1 MSVSG
6 LFGVGFTGAST
17 NNPFITTPQGMS
29 PAKPQRDTSSVRLAN
44 PQPADTFTLQTAPP
58 QKSYSEKVFSN
69 FNDRLLTRFLP
80 EKFVTKYV
88 NKEFLQKAAENN
100 PRIKQMLTEHNLDVK
115 IEPQNV
121 TNIVKNHLV
130 PTMVY
135 AKEIMDKSGEYFTP
149 DDYEKMA
156 QAALLHDIGKSL
168 IPSEIL
174 NKKETLTKEER
185 EIIKMHSELG
195 YELLKS
201 SNLSPKV
208 LKMVKNHH
216 DYGQPHVKDSMTQI
230 LTVADIYSALKE
242 NRSYK
247 KAMSNEEAFSILDK
261 NSSNGEFAK
270 SYVSALKN
278 SQNFAQ
284 PKKEN
289 QELAIA

>member
-1 MSVSG
+1 MSINGHSG
-6 LFGVGFTGAST
+6 IGFAGATTS
-17 NNPFITTPQGMS
+17 NPFITPQS
-29 PAKPQRDTSSVRLAN
+29 PAKPQRDVSSVRLAK
-44 PQPADTFTLQTAPP
+44 PPLTDTFTLQTAPP
-58 QKSYSEKVFSN
+58 QKSYSEKIFSN
-69 FNDRLLTRFLP
+69 FNDRLLTKFLP
-80 EKFVTKYV
+80 EKFVDKYA
-88 NKEFLQKAAENN
+88 NANFLQQAVDNN
-100 PRIKQMLTEHNLDVK
+100 PKIKQMLAEHNLDAK
-115 IEPQNV
+115 IVPQNV
-121 TNIVKNHLV
+121 TSIVKNHLI

-149 DDYEKMA
+149 DDYEKMS
-156 QAALLHDIGKSL
+156 QAALLHDIGKAL
-168 IPSEIL
+168 IPAEIL

-195 YELLKS
+195 YEILKS

-216 DYGQPHVKDSMTQI
+216 DYGQPHVKDSLTQI

-242 NRSYK
+242 KRAYK

-261 NSSNGEFAK
+261 NSSNGDFEK
-270 SYVSALKN
+270 LYVNALKN

-284 PKKEN
+284 TKKAN

>member
-1 MSVSG
+1 
-6 LFGVGFTGAST
+6 
-17 NNPFITTPQGMS
+17 MS

>member
-1 MSVSG
+1 
-6 LFGVGFTGAST
+6 
-17 NNPFITTPQGMS
+17 MS
-29 PAKPQRDTSSVRLAN
+29 PTKPQRATAPVRLAKPQLT
-44 PQPADTFTLQTAPP
+44 DTFTPQTAPP

-69 FNDRLLTRFLP
+69 FNDRLLTKFLP
-80 EKFVTKYV
+80 EKFVGKYA
-88 NKEFLQKAAENN
+88 NANFLQQAVDNN
-100 PRIKQMLTEHNLDVK
+100 PKIKQMLSEHNLDAK
-115 IEPQNV
+115 IVPQNV
-121 TNIVKNHLV
+121 TSIVKNHLI

-149 DDYEKMA
+149 DDYEKMS
-156 QAALLHDIGKSL
+156 QAALLHDIGKAL
-168 IPSEIL
+168 IPAEIL

-195 YELLKS
+195 YEILKS

-216 DYGQPHVKDSMTQI
+216 DYGQPHVKDSLTQI

-242 NRSYK
+242 KRAYK
-247 KAMSNEEAFSILDK
+247 KAMSNEEAFNILDK
-261 NSSNGEFAK
+261 NSSNGDFEK
-270 SYVSALKN
+270 LYVNALKN